1 MLSLELSHVV
11 QERAEDPKAF
21 HIITKKIRIEAMI
34 LLATGM
40 LQEKIGRK
48 LGIFRFSS
56 YLSSAKRKVRR
67 IWQK

>member
-11 QERAEDPKAF
+11 QERAEAPKAF
-21 HIITKKIRIEAMI
+21 HIITKKIRIKAMI